1 MYVQLQKLPHVVELR
16 TNHFSSDVILRLIN
30 VKLRKI
36 TSENDLTKY
45 DQNETK
51 TDELAT

>member
-1 MYVQLQKLPHVVELR
+1 MNKI
-16 TNHFSSDVILRLIN
+16 TNLFVHLD
-30 VKLRKI
+30 VKLREI
-36 TSENDLTKY
+36 TLENDLTKY